1 MVQFA
6 GTSVQHEIPEQL
18 SQRSHALTA
27 TSMDV
32 PMEALDGGPQCLQA
46 QRLHLHGGRCETGPD
61 AKIMADSGSASGLGL
76 RGQSN
81 DVSAPDLSPL
91 RQSHGSVRSVPP
103 MRKEAEMGSSTRDLL
118 DFRGSEGFL
127 DGRCHYHVRP
137 Q

>member
-1 MVQFA
+1 
-6 GTSVQHEIPEQL
+6 
-18 SQRSHALTA
+18 
-27 TSMDV
+27 
-32 PMEALDGGPQCLQA
+32 MEALNA
-46 QRLHLHGGRCETGPD
+46 FKRNVFIFMVGRCETGPD
-61 AKIMADSGSASGLGL
+61 AKIMIDSGSASGLGL